1 MFSRKFCLYFFFNG
15 ALGRIVYLD
24 YKQSKIV
31 KTGYF
36 ISGFRPIFFV
46 TSRRDATKLWKSAG
60 FSAFC
65 QKIGWLIMLSYIL
78 LCLLACVR
86 IYIYAICNNFRA
98 HMRHSGRV
106 PFRWT
111 RIHQCLK
118 LEWSLPEWLTAART
132 CHSVLFH
139 YQV

>member
-1 MFSRKFCLYFFFNG
+1 MARGQMVLIINKLKYLKLNILSESFYQFF
-15 ALGRIVYLD
+15 
-24 YKQSKIV
+24 
-31 KTGYF
+31 
-36 ISGFRPIFFV
+36 FFV
-46 TSRRDATKLWKSAG
+46 TGGGDSTKLWKSAG
-60 FSAFC
+60 LFAFC
-65 QKIGWLIMLSYIL
+65 QKIGWLIMPSYIL

-86 IYIYAICNNFRA
+86 VYTYAICNNFHA

-118 LEWSLPEWLTAART
+118 LEWSLPKWLTAARP
-132 CHSVLFH
+132 CHFVLFH